1 MTKRIGVLTG
11 GGDVPGLN
19 AVIQELTVEGNSEGY
34 EVIGIRRGWGG
45 LIYMSPD
52 EQDIDPQHALILTPD
67 MVRKID
73 REGGTFLHTSRVNP
87 EKASADRRFERYRG
101 FMFEGKRNLTED
113 VQKNLKKMGIDVI
126 IAIGGDD
133 TLTYARYLAAMGFD
147 VVGIPKTMDG
157 DVYGAGECIGFST
170 SITRSN
176 EYITQLRTPAGS
188 HERVAV
194 LEQFGRHSGLTA
206 IHSALAA
213 NPDRVLIP
221 EVPFD
226 IGRVVELIGRDYDA
240 NPSQYAM
247 LLVAEGAKSASGDVV
262 YQGDRQDQYDHKK
275 LGGIGKQ
282 VSEAL
287 NNAGFETIENLLTYL
302 IRSGVPDA
310 HDKILARMY
319 AHAAIDAVK
328 RGKTGT
334 LTARVDGSFT
344 LVPLEITKN
353 SPLTVDVAE
362 MYDSQLYRPKPV
374 GFMKGGLLL

>member
-1 MTKRIGVLTG
+1 MVKKIGVLTG

-19 AVIQELTVEGNSEGY
+19 VVIQELTVEGNREGY

-45 LIYMSPD
+45 LIYMNPD
-52 EQDIDPQHALILTPD
+52 EQDIDPKHALILTPD
-67 MVRKID
+67 IVRRID
-73 REGGTFLHTSRVNP
+73 RDGGTFLHTSRINP
-87 EKASADRRFERYRG
+87 EKANADRRFEKYRG
-101 FMFEGKRNLTED
+101 FRFEGKRNLTED
-113 VQKNLKKMGIDVI
+113 VQKNLKKMGIDAI
-126 IAIGGDD
+126 ISIGGDD
-133 TLTYARYLAAMGFD
+133 TLSYARYLSAMGFK

-170 SITRSN
+170 AITRSN
-176 EYITQLRTPAGS
+176 DYITQLRTPAGS

-247 LLVAEGAKSASGDVV
+247 LLVSEGAKPVGGYIV
-262 YQGDRQDQYDHKK
+262 YQGDKKDQYGHQR
-275 LGGIGKQ
+275 LGGVGKQ
-282 VSEAL
+282 VSEAF
-287 NNAGFETIENLLTYL
+287 NNAGFETIENPLTYSL
-302 IRSGVPDA
+302 RSGVPDA
-310 HDKILARMY
+310 HDKILSRMY
-319 AHAAIDAVK
+319 AHAAIDAIK

-362 MYDSQLYRPKPV
+362 MYDIQQYRPKPA
-374 GFMKGGLLL
+374 GFMEGGLLL